1 MNAINNAEDPEI
13 IVEMEQER
21 ERQLF
26 KQKQTK
32 ERDFKYNELNNADSS
47 VINSHYH
54 DDIKRYKKIIVRML
68 TLCDFVNSGSYS
80 AKYSTTKE
88 QKKFNNMLF
97 LSILENMVED
107 EQIKVK
113 QISKFKYYYLRL
125 SKGEVENMSEEEIKS
140 RMWQNNIKF
149 IDK

>member
-1 MNAINNAEDPEI
+1 
-13 IVEMEQER
+13 
-21 ERQLF
+21 
-26 KQKQTK
+26 
-32 ERDFKYNELNNADSS
+32 
-47 VINSHYH
+47 
-54 DDIKRYKKIIVRML
+54 ML

-125 SKGEVENMSEEEIKS
+125 SKGEVENMSEEESKS